1 MSKELILPTIKKA
14 GALANIK
21 TGNHKITTL
30 DLSKRTCVSKFL
42 KEEAP
47 TLQEQMQQKYQGL
60 DLMLVG
66 DLTGSMSQYYTLLK
80 RKFHEIPK
88 KLFPLIQNLRIG
100 IIFYL
105 DHGCGDPYVT
115 RICQPTNN
123 LQEINDFIDRTC
135 TGFGGDADEAVEDAL
150 NDLLHNIQWHGAHN
164 RSVVLF
170 GDAKCHRPEQCPSH
184 FDFFEITKG
193 LYEKQTTINTVY
205 CGQCYG
211 DIQNQCPTEIGDF
224 SKPFHLGND
233 SEFFAWLANV
243 TGGMAISIERVDDL
257 VDIIMTAA
265 AKDGGKLEEF
275 AKTVSREPQKLKL
288 IAMAKKAEV
297 RLLEAK
303 KKMTL
308 GYSK

>member
-115 RICQPTNN
+115 RICQPTNS
-123 LQEINDFIDRTC
+123 L
-135 TGFGGDADEAVEDAL
+135 
-150 NDLLHNIQWHGAHN
+150 
-164 RSVVLF
+164 
-170 GDAKCHRPEQCPSH
+170 
-184 FDFFEITKG
+184 
-193 LYEKQTTINTVY
+193 
-205 CGQCYG
+205 
-211 DIQNQCPTEIGDF
+211 
-224 SKPFHLGND
+224 
-233 SEFFAWLANV
+233 
-243 TGGMAISIERVDDL
+243 
-257 VDIIMTAA
+257 
-265 AKDGGKLEEF
+265 
-275 AKTVSREPQKLKL
+275 
-288 IAMAKKAEV
+288 
-297 RLLEAK
+297 
-303 KKMTL
+303 
-308 GYSK
+308 

>member
-115 RICQPTNN
+115 KICQPTNS
-123 LQEINDFIDRTC
+123 LQEIKTFIDTTC
-135 TGFGGDADEAVEDAL
+135 TGYGGDSDEAVEDAL
-150 NDLLHNIQWHGAHN
+150 NDLLQNVEWHECHN

-170 GDAKCHRPEQCPSH
+170 GDAKCHSPEHCPDH
-184 FDFFEITKG
+184 YDFFEITKG
-193 LYEKQTTINTVY
+193 LFNKQTTINTVF
-205 CGQCYG
+205 CGTG
-211 DIQNQCPTEIGDF
+211 SIQNLSLAEIGDF
-224 SKPFHLGND
+224 SKPFHLRAD
-233 SEFFAWLANV
+233 AEFFAWLANV
-243 TGGMAISIERVDDL
+243 TGGMAITIERVDDL

-303 KKMTL
+303 KKMAL